1 MKIPKFLLLDNI
13 FDQSRKDRYYPSVV
27 NYSLL
32 LQKFSTKSIILIF
45 LRKIFTKFV
54 SGKNKF
60 PLEIAG
66 LAGGL
71 KIYHK
76 IDLNGEGYN
85 LFFDYMRAYNFAI
98 RKPVDTILEVGAGP
112 SYIGFLFLGLG
123 FCKRL
128 ILADINPE
136 VIKVINETIKRN
148 KLKNVEVYLSDGL
161 NELPD
166 KCCDLIVSNPVMFN
180 EIVTKKEW
188 RINTTTNLIASD
200 IAWNFQ
206 KNVYKNA
213 GRVLKDNGSV
223 FLQNNYFGGD
233 NKDLF
238 SRFAIDNGG
247 KVENIVESNPLTPE
261 SPMYYMNI
269 KF

>member
-1 MKIPKFLLLDNI
+1 MRIPNFLLLDNI
-13 FDQSRKDRYYPSVV
+13 FKQSNKDRYYPSVV

-32 LQKFSTKSIILIF
+32 LQKFSAISIVLILF
-45 LRKIFTKFV
+45 RKIFTKFV

-76 IDLNGEGYN
+76 TDLNGEGYN
-85 LFFDYMRAYNFAI
+85 LFFDYVRAFNTAI
-98 RKPVDTILEVGAGP
+98 RNPVDTILEVGAGP

-136 VIKVINETIKRN
+136 AIKVINETIKRN
-148 KLKNVEVYLSDGL
+148 NLKNVEVYLSDAL
-161 NELPD
+161 TDLPD
-166 KCCDLIVSNPVMFN
+166 NCCDLIVSNPVMFD
-180 EIVTKKEW
+180 EVITKKEW
-188 RINTTTNLIASD
+188 RVNTTTNLIASD
-200 IAWNFQ
+200 VNWSFQ
-206 KNVYKNA
+206 KKVYKDA
-213 GRVLKDNGSV
+213 GRILKDNGIV

-233 NKDLF
+233 NKKLF
-238 SRFAIDNGG
+238 SKFAQDNGW
-247 KVENIVESNPLTPE
+247 SC
-261 SPMYYMNI
+261 
-269 KF
+269 